1 MRTQPPAFDDYPG
14 YIPSQYDVDTNAN
27 DFFLTNYGI
36 TIDRMYLYTDSRDSF
51 DGLGI
56 ANGFKADI
64 PGQVTGTVNFI
75 DTTDFVNVDWLWIDT
90 FAPTYSIF
98 NSLDVLLDSITL
110 TPGSSTG
117 SFSLYGTDISYLTLF
132 SNAGLATISNL
143 T

>member
-1 MRTQPPAFDDYPG
+1 
-14 YIPSQYDVDTNAN
+14 
-27 DFFLTNYGI
+27 
-36 TIDRMYLYTDSRDSF
+36 MYLYTDSRDSF

-98 NSLDVLLDSITL
+98 NSLDILLDSITL